1 MKKRNRNRAAAPLK
15 ISAVLLIASML
26 LSIVSCSKKAERV
39 REVISADTP
48 FYESK
53 ITKLNCGFEKD
64 AKFAYCNYEYLGSD
78 DRNYYIYCDGQY
90 EEPADIDWD
99 TYDYVSYVF
108 NFISVID
115 KATGELVKKIDL
127 KTIKGYSI
135 FPDIFMYSD
144 SKIIIRS
151 SPRQKSR
158 NEQDK
163 YVVREIF
170 FDLETEKV
178 LDTREV
184 ESADGASIQNE
195 TRNGNYIILPVV
207 YWNPDSYG
215 GETDKYTVIVIDPDG
230 TETEVEIDEKDF
242 ANKTTNIV
250 PLDDKNVL
258 ITGKDNKGRTC
269 YKLDLETKK
278 LTQEKAKDYA
288 WFDKE
293 YVNKSFTGKDGKIYM
308 VDSYG
313 ISHIDPKEKKIEE
326 VFNFG
331 MSDVNSAIIDFLF
344 NIVECGEDSIVMF
357 GQINRNRL
365 FEANP
370 AENSVLIEFKKAAT
384 NPHAGKTVLE
394 LYAHQGIDV
403 NTGEAIVRFNETNS
417 KYYIKAADRYDLSKY
432 YEFHS
437 TADGYDEF
445 ENEELRMLE
454 GISNELA
461 IDIMNGD
468 GPDILIDAASCG
480 RLCNSNCL
488 ADLTPYLGSLD
499 NDTYFTNII
508 EGAKK
513 DGALYNMPLSFAVT
527 GIYTNE
533 KYAGKSG
540 VGFTLDEYDKYLD
553 ETLNG
558 KDCIRYGQAYYF
570 NLLFNSMSDKFIVNN
585 KADFSGEEFAKMAE
599 FVKDNV
605 REKGVTLDE
614 INNSDEWDYVWM
626 GNHVERCS
634 GYGRFFSL
642 KSEVPTGTTI
652 LGTPSI
658 DGKGPMY
665 KLESSAAVSSTALDV
680 AACAEFVKILLS
692 EDIQTNIAL
701 EDRFVIN
708 RNAFK
713 TGAEAALKYYNEGGA
728 NCNGGFGVV
737 DGKKVTKK
745 DFDTIDKLIASCSNA
760 DFSDAS
766 INIILAEEMP
776 AYFLG
781 QKKLDQVIRIAQ
793 DRVQKV
799 LDER

>member
-15 ISAVLLIASML
+15 ISAVLLITSIL
-26 LSIVSCSKKAERV
+26 LSVVSCSKKKERV

-48 FYESK
+48 WYESK
-53 ITKLNCGFEKD
+53 TIKLNCGFDKD
-64 AKFAYCNYEYLGSD
+64 AKFSYCNYEYLGSD
-78 DRNYYIYCDGQY
+78 NRNYYIYCDGQY
-90 EEPADIDWD
+90 EEPADVDWE
-99 TYDYVSYVF
+99 TYNYESYVF

-135 FPDIFMYSD
+135 FPDIIMYSD
-144 SKIIIRS
+144 SKMIIRS
-151 SPRQKSR
+151 SPRQKSQ

-163 YVVREIF
+163 YISREIV
-170 FDLETEKV
+170 FDLATEKV

-184 ESADGASIQNE
+184 DTADGACIQSK
-195 TRNGNYIILPVV
+195 RKIGDYIVLPVV
-207 YWNPDSYG
+207 YWDPDSYT

-230 TETEVEIDEKDF
+230 TETEVEINDKDIVKT
-242 ANKTTNIV
+242 ANIL
-250 PLDDKNVL
+250 PLDDKNIL
-258 ITGKDNKGRTC
+258 ITGGYNKTKKC

-288 WFDKE
+288 WFDKD
-293 YVNKSFTGKDGKIYM
+293 YVVESFTGKDGMAY
-308 VDSYG
+308 VREANG
-313 ISHIDPKEKKIEE
+313 ISRINPEEKKIEE
-326 VFNFG
+326 VFDFG
-331 MSDVNSAIIDFLF
+331 MSNGNLSISEFLF
-344 NIVECGEDSIVMF
+344 YLVEYNEDSVVMF
-357 GQINRNRL
+357 GQINRDRL
-365 FEANP
+365 FE
-370 AENSVLIEFKKAAT
+370 ENQTERSVIIELKKSAT
-384 NPHAGKTVLE
+384 NPNAGKTVLE
-394 LYAHQGIDV
+394 LYAHNGIDE
-403 NTGEAIVRFNETNS
+403 NTGEAIIRFNETNS
-417 KYYIKAADRYDLSKY
+417 KYFIKVTDRYDPYSYYDLSSNSK
-432 YEFHS
+432 S
-437 TADGYDEF
+437 YDDF
-445 ENEELRMLE
+445 ENEELKMIE

-461 IDIMNGD
+461 TDIMNGV

-480 RLCNSNCL
+480 RLCNPNYL
-488 ADLTPYLGSLD
+488 ADLTPYLGNLD
-499 NDTYFTNII
+499 NDTYYTNII
-508 EGAKK
+508 EGAKQ
-513 DGALYNMPLSFAVT
+513 DGALYNMPLTFAVT

-642 KSEVPTGTTI
+642 KSEVPTGTTV

-728 NCNGGFGVV
+728 NCNGGFNIV
-737 DGKKVTKK
+737 DGKNVTEK
-745 DFDTIDKLIASCSNA
+745 DFDTIDELIASCSNA